1 MGINKT
7 NTLGKINVSIEAIA
21 SLAGAAATECYGVV
35 GMASQKLVRDGFAE
49 LLKRENFSKGIVVRE
64 TDEGLEIDLYI
75 IIAYGMKISEVVE
88 SVQKKVKYILEKTL
102 DLEFKAVNIY
112 VQAVKMIG

>member
-1 MGINKT
+1 MSINKT
-7 NTLGKINVSIEAIA
+7 NTLGKINVSVEAIA
-21 SLAGAAATECYGVV
+21 SLAGAAATECYGVI

-49 LLKRENFSKGIVVRE
+49 LLKKENYSRGIVVRE
-64 TDEGLEIDLYI
+64 TKEGLEIDLYI
-75 IIAYGMKISEVVE
+75 IVAYGMKISEVVE
-88 SVQKKVKYILEKTL
+88 SVQKKVKYVLEKTL